1 MCVCVRIYIYTYIYI
16 CTYVCVNQVWELR
29 VNLLLLSQDE
39 GNEHKIV
46 STITRD
52 DIACD
57 DIALDFSMLV

>member
-1 MCVCVRIYIYTYIYI
+1 MCVYVNIHIYIYTN
-16 CTYVCVNQVWELR
+16 VRMCVKQVWELR

-57 DIALDFSMLV
+57 DIAFDFSMLV